1 MCICVAD
8 SHGKFV
14 NFLVL
19 LFHSWNTT
27 GFDAGLLS
35 AIYTVTFSP
44 MMTGEPSNR
53 CISMGSRSIVLRCAI
68 GNSIV
73 NINCHTKYGFVV

>member
-1 MCICVAD
+1 MQAY
-8 SHGKFV
+8 SHGKFI

-35 AIYTVTFSP
+35 AIFTVTFSP
-44 MMTGEPSNR
+44 MMTGEPSKRN
-53 CISMGSRSIVLRCAI
+53 ISMGSRAIVLECTI
-68 GNSIV
+68 GEGH
-73 NINCHTKYGFVV
+73 CEH